1 MLRKRVDAQNSKFN
15 FKLPMRDVQSC
26 AILPLIIPFY
36 GYFGAPFLLQ
46 DLVVCDVF
54 GVSVLAVV
62 YSCSI

>member
-1 MLRKRVDAQNSKFN
+1 
-15 FKLPMRDVQSC
+15 MRDVQSC

-46 DLVVCDVF
+46 DLIVCDVF